1 LVWRLAG
8 TWFNYLSALWLQKK
22 QTGNAGLKK
31 FQTKYMPPAPTG
43 RHLYF
48 CKVKYQIGDKVLILH
63 SNEEAD
69 VMDIINDKMLLVDVQ
84 GVRFPVYMDQVDFP
98 YFKRFTEKKLFPA
111 KKEKQ
116 YVDDVRKEKM
126 AEKYRVEDGVW
137 LTFLPVMDIDQFGDS
152 IVQEMKIHLVNHTAL
167 QYNFIYALHFFGKPD
182 FQLKNTVHPFE
193 DFYLHD
199 IKFEDLNDNPSFEFE
214 FHLAQPDKN
223 KEDYF
228 DTVVKLKPKQLFAK
242 IKELQ
247 ENNQATFSQ
256 LLFEKY
262 PVKTIEHK
270 VELGEKA
277 KNKHKIYD
285 ASNARQHIEPAQSV
299 IDLHIEKL
307 TDNWSPMDNFEIL
320 SLQLKTFE
328 KFYHLSVIHHQPSL
342 IVIHGIG
349 EGKLRDEIHAI
360 LRNKAEVKSFINQYH
375 PRYGYGATE
384 IFFQY

>member
-1 LVWRLAG
+1 
-8 TWFNYLSALWLQKK
+8 
-22 QTGNAGLKK
+22 
-31 FQTKYMPPAPTG
+31 M
-43 RHLYF
+43 
-48 CKVKYQIGDKVLILH
+48 KYQVGDRVLILH

-69 VMDIINDKMLLVDVQ
+69 VVDIINDKMLLVDVQ
-84 GVRFPVYMDQVDFP
+84 GVQFPVYMDQVDFP
-98 YFKRFTEKKLFPA
+98 YFKKFTEKKVVPA

-116 YVDDVRKEKM
+116 FIDDIRKEKM

-137 LTFLPVMDIDQFGDS
+137 LTFLPVMGIDQFGDT
-152 IVQEMKIHLVNHTAL
+152 IVKEMKIHLVNHTAL

-182 FQLKNTVHPFE
+182 FQLTNTVHPFE

-199 IKFEDLNDNPSFEFE
+199 IIFEDLNDSPSFEFE
-214 FHLAQPDKN
+214 FHLAVPDKK

-228 DTVVKLKPKQLFAK
+228 DTIVKLKPKQLFAK

-247 ENNQATFSQ
+247 EQNKATFSQ
-256 LLFEKY
+256 LLFDKY
-262 PVKTIEHK
+262 PVKIIEHR
-270 VELGEKA
+270 VELGDNVMSKT
-277 KNKHKIYD
+277 KIYD
-285 ASNARQHIEPAQSV
+285 ASKARQHIEPAQSV

-307 TDNWSPMDNFEIL
+307 TDDWQRMSNYEIL

-328 KFYHLSVIHHQPSL
+328 RHYQLSVIHHQPSL

-349 EGKLRDEIHAI
+349 EGKLRDEIHEL
-360 LRNKAEVKSFINQYH
+360 LRGKKEVKSFTNQYH